1 MDNSSSPLAKPGVL
15 SRSTTRGS
23 LLASLSL
30 ALGLAA
36 YACSSTEPPAATDA
50 GADTSPPP
58 VPPVPVPFDAAGDAV
73 VPPPKDSGPSF
84 DAGANVTASAILI
97 NEISGGDE
105 WVELVNIGPAA
116 EDIGGLRLADR
127 DKTTGEP
134 KLAEAVTFP
143 AATVV
148 ARGGYVLVRGGGTG
162 DAGKPCPDGGQSH
175 CFNAEF
181 GISNKSGET
190 LFLLAPDGGTLGR
203 VVYPPD
209 ASSGARSYS
218 RLPSGDPDASFQSAP
233 ETPGAPNVP

>member
-1 MDNSSSPLAKPGVL
+1 MDNN
-15 SRSTTRGS
+15 STFARRWF
-23 LLASLSL
+23 LLAPLSL
-30 ALGLAA
+30 AVGLAA
-36 YACSSTEPPAATDA
+36 YACSSSEPPVTPD
-50 GADTSPPP
+50 GGSDTG
-58 VPPVPVPFDAAGDAV
+58 VPPIPTVPVPFDAAGDAV
-73 VPPPKDSGPSF
+73 VPPPKDSGAGF
-84 DAGANVTASAILI
+84 DAGTNVTASAILI

-105 WVELVNIGPAA
+105 WVELVNIGAAA

-134 KLAEAVTFP
+134 KLSEAVTFP
-143 AATVV
+143 PATVV
-148 ARGGYVLVRGGGTG
+148 ARGAYVLVRGGGTG

-190 LFLLAPDGGTLGR
+190 LFLLAPDGGTLGK

-218 RLPSGDPDASFQSAP
+218 RLPSGDPDASFQNAP